1 MADLFLLLI
10 FIFPAYVANAVP
22 VVLGGGTYLDL
33 GKNFSDG
40 RRIFGDGKTTRGFV
54 AGVASGAVMGG
65 ILAFASPL
73 PFFLSSESQFIGSF
87 MLALGTMAGDALGSF
102 IKRRMNVAPGKPFL
116 LDQLSFLIFALI
128 FVYPFVD
135 PSIFDLYNI
144 VFLLILTYI
153 LHIAMNVIAN
163 KAGLKKVPW

>member
-1 MADLFLLLI
+1 MADLLLLLI

-33 GKNFSDG
+33 EKNFSDG
-40 RRIFGDGKTTRGFV
+40 RRIFGDGKTIRGFV
-54 AGVASGAVMGG
+54 AGVTSGAVMGG
-65 ILAFASPL
+65 ILAIALPLSFYSSPQ
-73 PFFLSSESQFIGSF
+73 SQFIGSF
-87 MLALGTMAGDALGSF
+87 MLSLGTMVGDALGSF

-128 FVYPFVD
+128 FVYPFVN
-135 PSIFDLYNI
+135 SSVFSLYNI
-144 VFLLILTYI
+144 VFLFIMTYI
-153 LHIAMNVIAN
+153 LHIGMNVIAN